1 MRKKTHKDLTALE
14 IGEEIK
20 KELGIDIYENTRQ
33 AAYVKAR
40 ALMCHLLRE
49 KLNLRWTSI
58 AEIFQSEGK
67 NMNHTN
73 VLHLVKMYSIYRRE
87 DNNLMDLEKRFVF
100 TQKVGRDFD
109 YSKYLESKYESLE
122 EKYYRLEKKYLDII
136 EK

>member
-1 MRKKTHKDLTALE
+1 MRKKTHKNLTALE

-20 KELGIDIYENTRQ
+20 KELGIDIYQNTRQ

-109 YSKYLESKYESLE
+109 YSKYLEDKYESLE
-122 EKYYRLEKKYLDII
+122 EKYYRLERKYLDII

>member
-109 YSKYLESKYESLE
+109 YSKYLEDKYESLE

>member
-20 KELGIDIYENTRQ
+20 KALGIDIYQNTRQ
-33 AAYVKAR
+33 PSYVKAR

-67 NMNHTN
+67 NMNHTT
-73 VLHLVKMYSIYRRE
+73 VLHLVKMYPVYKRE
-87 DNNLMDLEKRFVF
+87 DNNLIDLEKRFVF
-100 TQKVGRDFD
+100 TKKVGRDFN
-109 YSKYLESKYESLE
+109 YSKYLEDKYDSLE
-122 EKYYRLEKKYLDII
+122 EKYYRLEKKYLDIT

>member
-1 MRKKTHKDLTALE
+1 MKKKVHKNLTALE

-20 KELGIDIYENTRQ
+20 KELGIDIYQNTRQ

-109 YSKYLESKYESLE
+109 YSKYLEDKYESLE
-122 EKYYRLEKKYLDII
+122 EKYYRLERKYLDII

>member
-1 MRKKTHKDLTALE
+1 MRKKTYKNLTALE

-20 KELGIDIYENTRQ
+20 KELGIDIYQNTRQ

-87 DNNLMDLEKRFVF
+87 DHNLMDLEKRFVF

-109 YSKYLESKYESLE
+109 YSKYLEDKYESLE

>member
-1 MRKKTHKDLTALE
+1 MRKKTYKNLTALE

-20 KELGIDIYENTRQ
+20 KELGIDIYQNTRQ
-33 AAYVKAR
+33 ATYVKAR

-109 YSKYLESKYESLE
+109 YSKYLEDKYESLE
-122 EKYYRLEKKYLDII
+122 EKYYRLERKYLDII

>member
-1 MRKKTHKDLTALE
+1 MKKKTYKNLTALE

-20 KELGIDIYENTRQ
+20 KELGIDIYQNTRQ

-87 DNNLMDLEKRFVF
+87 DHNLMDLEKRFVF

-109 YSKYLESKYESLE
+109 YSKYLEDKYESLE
-122 EKYYRLEKKYLDII
+122 EKYYRLERKYLDII

>member
-20 KELGIDIYENTRQ
+20 KELGIDIYQNTRQ

-73 VLHLVKMYSIYRRE
+73 VLHHYDTYIISSLMQPHYRTTST
-87 DNNLMDLEKRFVF
+87 DQHHYHHNNQNTRPLH
-100 TQKVGRDFD
+100 
-109 YSKYLESKYESLE
+109 
-122 EKYYRLEKKYLDII
+122 RLLI
-136 EK
+136 

>member
-1 MRKKTHKDLTALE
+1 MRKKTYKNLTALE

-20 KELGIDIYENTRQ
+20 KELGIDIYQNTRQ

-109 YSKYLESKYESLE
+109 YSKYLEDKYESLE

>member
-1 MRKKTHKDLTALE
+1 MKNKVHKNLTALE

-20 KELGIDIYENTRQ
+20 KELGIDIYQNTRQ

-109 YSKYLESKYESLE
+109 YSKYLESKYDSLE
-122 EKYYRLEKKYLDII
+122 EKYYRLERKYLDII

>member
-1 MRKKTHKDLTALE
+1 MKKKVHKNLTALE

-20 KELGIDIYENTRQ
+20 KELGIDIYQNTRQ

-109 YSKYLESKYESLE
+109 YSKYLEDKYESLE

>member
-1 MRKKTHKDLTALE
+1 MRKKTYKNLTALE

-20 KELGIDIYENTRQ
+20 KELGIDIYQNTRQ

-87 DNNLMDLEKRFVF
+87 DHNLMDLEKRFVF

-109 YSKYLESKYESLE
+109 YSKYLEDKYESLE
-122 EKYYRLEKKYLDII
+122 EKYYRLERKYLDII

>member
-1 MRKKTHKDLTALE
+1 MRKKTYKNLTALE

-20 KELGIDIYENTRQ
+20 KELGIDIYQNTRQ

-87 DNNLMDLEKRFVF
+87 DHNLMDLEKRFVF

-109 YSKYLESKYESLE
+109 YSKYLEDKYESLE
-122 EKYYRLEKKYLDII
+122 EKYYKLEKKYLDII

>member
-20 KELGIDIYENTRQ
+20 KELGIDIYQNTRQ

-87 DNNLMDLEKRFVF
+87 DHNLMDLEKRFVF

-109 YSKYLESKYESLE
+109 YSKYLEDKYESLE
-122 EKYYRLEKKYLDII
+122 EKYYRLERKYLDII

>member
-1 MRKKTHKDLTALE
+1 MRKKTYKNLTALE

-20 KELGIDIYENTRQ
+20 KELGIDIYQNTRQ

-109 YSKYLESKYESLE
+109 YSKYLEDKYESLE
-122 EKYYRLEKKYLDII
+122 EKYYRLERKYLDII

>member
-1 MRKKTHKDLTALE
+1 MKKKVHKNLTALE

-20 KELGIDIYENTRQ
+20 KELGIDIYQNTRQ

-87 DNNLMDLEKRFVF
+87 DHNLMDLEKRFVF

-109 YSKYLESKYESLE
+109 YSKYLEDKYESLE
-122 EKYYRLEKKYLDII
+122 EKYYRLERKYLDII

>member
-109 YSKYLESKYESLE
+109 YSKYLEDKYESLE
-122 EKYYRLEKKYLDII
+122 EKYYKLEKKYLDII

>member
-1 MRKKTHKDLTALE
+1 MKKKTYKNLTALE

-20 KELGIDIYENTRQ
+20 KELGIDIYQNTRQ

-109 YSKYLESKYESLE
+109 YSKYLEDKYESLE
-122 EKYYRLEKKYLDII
+122 EKYYRLERKYLDII

>member
-1 MRKKTHKDLTALE
+1 MKKKVHKNLTALE

-20 KELGIDIYENTRQ
+20 KELGIDIYQNTRQ

-58 AEIFQSEGK
+58 AEVFQSQGK
-67 NMNHTN
+67 NMNHAN
-73 VLHLVKMYSIYRRE
+73 VFHLVKMYSTYRRE
-87 DNNLMDLEKRFVF
+87 ENNLIDLEKRFVF
-100 TQKVGRDFD
+100 TQKFGRDFD
-109 YSKYLESKYESLE
+109 YSKYLESKYDSLE
-122 EKYYRLEKKYLDII
+122 EKYYRLERKYLDII

>member
-20 KELGIDIYENTRQ
+20 KELGIDIYQNTRQ

>member
-1 MRKKTHKDLTALE
+1 MKKKTYKNLTALE

-20 KELGIDIYENTRQ
+20 KELGIDIYQNTRQ

-87 DNNLMDLEKRFVF
+87 DHNLMDLEKRFVF

-109 YSKYLESKYESLE
+109 YSKYLEDKYESLE

>member
-1 MRKKTHKDLTALE
+1 MKKKVHKNLTALE

-20 KELGIDIYENTRQ
+20 KELGIDIYQNTRQ

-109 YSKYLESKYESLE
+109 YSKYLESKYDSLE
-122 EKYYRLEKKYLDII
+122 EKYYRLERKYLDII